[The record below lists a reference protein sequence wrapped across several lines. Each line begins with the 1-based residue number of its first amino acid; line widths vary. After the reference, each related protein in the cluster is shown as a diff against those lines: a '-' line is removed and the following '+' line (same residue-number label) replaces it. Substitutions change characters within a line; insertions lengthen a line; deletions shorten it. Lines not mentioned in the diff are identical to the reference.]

1 LLLLEQG
8 EQEEKVIAMA
18 VPAVSMTS
26 LQLEGA
32 VGAWQ
37 QGAAA
42 LEAAGVAV
50 APIKATPEVALEPP
64 SKGMQVA
71 TVLAIHQLNGIAR
84 IFQAGPNASL
94 ALVALVV
101 EAALH
106 KLVPMALLGLTG
118 QAAQAAMASIALPL
132 ADT

>member
-1 LLLLEQG
+1 LLLLEQVG
-8 EQEEKVIAMA
+8 QEEQVIAMA
-18 VPAVSMTS
+18 AKVVFIPLFRQEADMAV
-26 LQLEGA
+26 LQLVLA
-32 VGAWQ
+32 I
-37 QGAAA
+37 AAA
-42 LEAAGVAV
+42 AAAVV
-50 APIKATPEVALEPP
+50 APIRTAAVAQEPLIRDIREALE
-64 SKGMQVA
+64 
-71 TVLAIHQLNGIAR
+71 LAQQQLNGIAR
-84 IFQAGPNASL
+84 FFQAGPNASL

>member
-1 LLLLEQG
+1 
-8 EQEEKVIAMA
+8 
-18 VPAVSMTS
+18 
-26 LQLEGA
+26 
-32 VGAWQ
+32 
-37 QGAAA
+37 
-42 LEAAGVAV
+42 
-50 APIKATPEVALEPP
+50 
-64 SKGMQVA
+64 MQVA